1 MKLKR
6 HFDKTTLPLALVIS
20 IAIPSS
26 VSAFT
31 YPIGN
36 GYNYRSVKDGVTE
49 ITETHAPTYYNTEN
63 YSPDDPLGA
72 ATHFHIFAKDDLR
85 INAHT
90 NGNVATNFMSLANSN
105 SGTNGYYTIY
115 LQSEVSY
122 VKDFGAIH
130 GQIINDA
137 RSHFIVGPDVE
148 VDTYDNGNG
157 FTIRGSDMSGY
168 IQMNNATVKNLFQ
181 ETKDGPA
188 YIDMDAEFA
197 YLGDLSKQ
205 LALAKPT
212 DTEEIINTNDMNNR
226 WIALDMSKDCTV
238 IELDAAQLVMNT
250 DLKLRN
256 YDPIGSN
263 SVIINVDLKNYSG
276 DVFNLNSKIS
286 LVTTDGKSIASAERT
301 TWEYGKILWNFY
313 DSSKEDYLFDGTI
326 KTDGVFLGTILA
338 PDAEVTLGQNLN
350 GSVICRVFQNNAET
364 HRTDFTGNLPKTK
377 GRDATTTTTTTTTT
391 TVTTTETTTETTV
404 ETTTETRSEV
414 TSTEDTASTET
425 TTDELPTET
434 TTEDKT
440 TEFTTSGQAIEV
452 TTLATEETTEETTA
466 ETTTVTAVET
476 TETATE
482 ETEVTTETTTD
493 VIEDTTVVT
502 TTVTVTEVTA
512 VTTTKKDD
520 EPETRTKRPRIPDY
534 KPETTTNKETTE
546 VTTEVAT
553 TTNITT
559 EATTRVTTEAT
570 TEITT
575 IPQVPETT
583 TETTTTTITTAVN
596 LDETETTTRKSGG
609 ATPATKVRTSGGGSA
624 SNKGREETVTEAT
637 TLNLVYINEETTEA
651 DTTHVI
657 TTETNITDE
666 DIFVDEPNEI
676 ILPEGKE
683 LGVAKDRPEPATES
697 DTVITTS
704 TQTVTVMTDGLPQT
718 GTPINTAVLYGTGIG
733 AISLGIFFALKGK
746 NKSA

>member
-212 DTEEIINTNDMNNR
+212 DTEEIINTTDMNNR

-238 IELDAAQLVMNT
+238 VELDAAQLVMNT

-256 YDPIGSN
+256 YDPIGPN

-286 LVTTDGKSIASAERT
+286 LITTDGKSIASAERT

-338 PDAEVTLGQNLN
+338 PDAEVILGQNLN

-377 GRDATTTTTTTTTT
+377 GRDATTTTTT
-391 TVTTTETTTETTV
+391 VTTT

-452 TTLATEETTEETTA
+452 TTLATEETTEETTT

-476 TETATE
+476 TETTTE
-482 ETEVTTETTTD
+482 ETEVTTETTTE
-493 VIEDTTVVT
+493 VVEDTTVVT
-502 TTVTVTEVTA
+502 TTVNTTEVTT
-512 VTTTKKDD
+512 VTTTKDD

-553 TTNITT
+553 TTNIAT
-559 EATTRVTTEAT
+559 EATTQVTTETT

-575 IPQVPETT
+575 IPQVTETT
-583 TETTTTTITTAVN
+583 TETTTTTITITTTIAN
-596 LDETETTTRKSGG
+596 LDKTETTTRKSGG
-609 ATPATKVRTSGGGSA
+609 ATPATKVRTGGGGSA

-657 TTETNITDE
+657 PTETNITDE
-666 DIFVDEPNEI
+666 DIFVDEPNDI

-683 LGVAKDRPEPATES
+683 LGVAKDRDKPEPEP

-704 TQTVTVMTDGLPQT
+704 TQTVTVITDGLPQT